1 MYIIFQ
7 STPSSQK
14 VTAYFYGRRKR
25 NRISIHTFLTEG
37 DKRDLRM
44 RHLPHHFNPHL
55 PHRRWR
61 CFGRWGYKTD
71 DFNPHL
77 PHRRW
82 LIRQPAKL
90 RFSLFQSTPSSQKV
104 TQALGWEPR
113 NLKFQSAPSS
123 QKVTDQFCNCTG
135 YPKISI
141 RTFLTE
147 GDMPTTTR
155 DNPNQDFNPHLPHR
169 RWPELITYFDGRLRI
184 SIRTFLTE
192 GDRSEWAALK
202 LIPHFNPHL
211 PHRRWRPPRGRW
223 PQAQGFQSAPSSQKV
238 TAILHNNSPTPSPY
252 H

>member
-1 MYIIFQ
+1 MTYLD
-7 STPSSQK
+7 
-14 VTAYFYGRRKR
+14 
-25 NRISIHTFLTEG
+25 N
-37 DKRDLRM
+37 
-44 RHLPHHFNPHL
+44 FNPHL
-55 PHRRWR
+55 PHRRWPIS
-61 CFGRWGYKTD
+61 KSS
-71 DFNPHL
+71 
-77 PHRRW
+77 
-82 LIRQPAKL
+82 IIPA
-90 RFSLFQSTPSSQKV
+90 FQ
-104 TQALGWEPR
+104 
-113 NLKFQSAPSS
+113 FQSAPSS

-211 PHRRWRPPRGRW
+211 PHRRWRVHCNIISCKVL
-223 PQAQGFQSAPSSQKV
+223 FQSAPSSQKV
-238 TAILHNNSPTPSPY
+238 TSNWY
-252 H
+252 RV